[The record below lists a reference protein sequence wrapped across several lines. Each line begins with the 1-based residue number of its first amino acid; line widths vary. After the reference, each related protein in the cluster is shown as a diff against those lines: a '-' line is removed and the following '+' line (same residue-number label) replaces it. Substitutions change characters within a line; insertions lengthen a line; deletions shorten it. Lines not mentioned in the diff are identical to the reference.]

1 MLTLTIHDME
11 SIIGYWDISLVWVT
25 TGFTQIRWLMDLM
38 SPARFFPQ
46 EKLLVLPCLANLDD
60 PRFEHLY
67 ETLEAE
73 QPDLMS
79 ESMLHLQGCG
89 RVN

>member
-1 MLTLTIHDME
+1 MVYH
-11 SIIGYWDISLVWVT
+11 
-25 TGFTQIRWLMDLM
+25 IRWLMVELM
-38 SPARFFPQ
+38 SPYVTTFMFQ

-60 PRFEHLY
+60 PRFQHLF